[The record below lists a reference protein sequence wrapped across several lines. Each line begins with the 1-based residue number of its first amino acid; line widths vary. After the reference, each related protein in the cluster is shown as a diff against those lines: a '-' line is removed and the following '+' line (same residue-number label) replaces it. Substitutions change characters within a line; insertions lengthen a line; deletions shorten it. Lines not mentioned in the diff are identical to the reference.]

1 QGISLEDLGIPRRD
15 GRPVESDPRKIWRL
29 FAAHYH
35 LFAGTPTRAWLDQS
49 FATLFGFEERLSA
62 ANADDYFD
70 KIADCLTKPEFTPRA
85 LYERFNIEVIAT
97 TESPLDP
104 LTHHRDLRGSG
115 WSGRVITTY
124 RPDAVVDPE
133 FENFT
138 QNLERF
144 AQIADTPI
152 DTWAGYLEAHRVRR
166 AYFRDFGATATD
178 HGHPSAGTADLELAE
193 AQALY
198 ATVASG
204 RANAGEAEI
213 FRAQMLTEMAK
224 MSLDDGMVMQIHPG
238 AYRNHNAEIF
248 ARFGRDMGADIPMAT
263 DYVKALKPLL
273 DRFGNRADL
282 TIILFTLDE
291 TAYGREL
298 APLAGHYPALRLGPP
313 WWFFDSPEGMRRFR
327 EITTETTGFYN
338 TVGFNDDTRAFASI
352 PARHDVARRIDCAY
366 LADLVVTHQLDED
379 EAADIAAD
387 LAYGLAKRAYKL

>member
-1 QGISLEDLGIPRRD
+1 MLVNDDILFPADADTRAVARRLFAQVRGLALICPHGHTDPAWFAQNQPFADPAHLFVVPDHYIFRMLYSQGISLEDLGIPRRD

-224 MSLDDGMVMQIHPG
+224 M
-238 AYRNHNAEIF
+238 
-248 ARFGRDMGADIPMAT
+248 
-263 DYVKALKPLL
+263 
-273 DRFGNRADL
+273 
-282 TIILFTLDE
+282 
-291 TAYGREL
+291 
-298 APLAGHYPALRLGPP
+298 
-313 WWFFDSPEGMRRFR
+313 
-327 EITTETTGFYN
+327 
-338 TVGFNDDTRAFASI
+338 
-352 PARHDVARRIDCAY
+352 
-366 LADLVVTHQLDED
+366 
-379 EAADIAAD
+379 
-387 LAYGLAKRAYKL
+387 